1 MPRAHHLYNAPLPR
15 VTHHMDKIR
24 ISGGRPLE
32 GTVQVSGAKNAA
44 LPALAACLL
53 TDQPVILHN
62 IPRVRDV
69 ITMFRVL
76 EHLGGEPAQENGGT
90 ARIRVQRI
98 GEPEAPYDLV
108 RTMRASVLVLGPLLA
123 RTGRA
128 RVSLPGGCA
137 IGERPINLHLEG
149 LSRLG
154 AEVDLVHGYIS
165 ARSSRLHGADIT
177 FASRTVTGT
186 ENLMMAAAL
195 AEGHTVLRQCA
206 REPEIGDLAALL
218 TGMGARIEGA
228 GTDTIHIEG
237 VETLRGTE
245 HTILPDRIE
254 AGTYLMAG
262 AITRGRVRVA
272 GCAPAQL
279 AALTDLLASAGV
291 PLHIDG
297 DAIATSPW
305 KELHSRDVSTAPF
318 PGFATDLQAQY
329 MALMTQAAG
338 AATVTENIFENRFMH
353 AGELRRMGADITLDG
368 HTAVVRGPKPLSG
381 APLMATDLRASASL
395 ILAALVAEGVSVVNR
410 VYHIDRGY
418 ERIEEKLRGLGA
430 AIERIA

>member
-1 MPRAHHLYNAPLPR
+1 L
-15 VTHHMDKIR
+15 DKIR
-24 ISGGRPLE
+24 VRGGRPLE
-32 GTVQVSGAKNAA
+32 GTVRISGAKNAA
-44 LPALAACLL
+44 LPALAAALL
-53 TDQPVILHN
+53 TDQPLTLYN
-62 IPRVRDV
+62 LPRVRDV

-76 EHLGGEPAQENGGT
+76 EHLGGQASVT
-90 ARIRVQRI
+90 ADDPCVVRVSRI

-154 AEVDLVHGYIS
+154 AEVDLVHGYIT
-165 ARSSRLHGADIT
+165 ARSTRLHGADIT
-177 FASRTVTGT
+177 FPARTVTGT
-186 ENLMMAAAL
+186 ENLLMAASL
-195 AEGHTVLRQCA
+195 AEGRTVLRNCA
-206 REPEIGDLAALL
+206 MEPEIANLAELL
-218 TGMGARIEGA
+218 VAMGARITGA
-228 GTDTIHIEG
+228 GTDTISIEG
-237 VETLRGTE
+237 VESLGGAE
-245 HTILPDRIE
+245 HTIIPDRIE

-262 AITRGRVRVA
+262 AITRGRVRVE
-272 GCAPAQL
+272 CCRPEHL
-279 AALTDLLASAGV
+279 AALTDHLSRAGV
-291 PLHIDG
+291 PIELSGDTIDVSPWERLVG
-297 DAIATSPW
+297 RDITTSPY
-305 KELHSRDVSTAPF
+305 

-338 AATVTENIFENRFMH
+338 ASIITENIFENRFMH

-368 HTAVVRGPKPLSG
+368 HAAIVRGATPLSG

-410 VYHIDRGY
+410 VYHLDRGY
-418 ERIEEKLRGLGA
+418 EKIEEKLRGLGA
-430 AIERIA
+430 DIERIT